1 MIPRCALN
9 IFQCAD
15 IFNQKQ
21 STGKRSDHIV
31 EITRLEPKEKTG
43 LVVVITG
50 YGKGKTTTA
59 LGIAVRACGH
69 NIRTCIIQFMK
80 GDIYAGE
87 WDGIKKMDCPVEL
100 ISTGKGFCGIQGNP
114 YPYEEHKE
122 NAQDAVQITHQ
133 KIESGRWDILILD
146 EINNA
151 LHLKLVNLDEV
162 LEIIRTKPREMHLV
176 LTGRDAHPAVV
187 ELADTVSEV
196 REVKHAYQKEIEP
209 QPGIDY

>member
-1 MIPRCALN
+1 
-9 IFQCAD
+9 
-15 IFNQKQ
+15 
-21 STGKRSDHIV
+21 
-31 EITRLEPKEKTG
+31 LEPKEKTG

>member
-133 KIESGRWDILILD
+133 KIESGRLSWMRSTMRCI
-146 EINNA
+146 
-151 LHLKLVNLDEV
+151 
-162 LEIIRTKPREMHLV
+162 
-176 LTGRDAHPAVV
+176 
-187 ELADTVSEV
+187 
-196 REVKHAYQKEIEP
+196 
-209 QPGIDY
+209 